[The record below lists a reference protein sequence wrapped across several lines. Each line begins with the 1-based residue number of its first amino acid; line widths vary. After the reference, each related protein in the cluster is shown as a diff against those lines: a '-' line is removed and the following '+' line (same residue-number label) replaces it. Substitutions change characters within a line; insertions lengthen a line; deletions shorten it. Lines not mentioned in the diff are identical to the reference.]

1 MKKLIILSVL
11 MHFLLVVPAQN
22 RSINL
27 KENLPFE
34 KVLKMAKKENK
45 LIFLDF
51 GSLTCLPCLYLKKM
65 VFTID
70 SVADFVNPR
79 FVSVDYNKGKEKER
93 LSKLY
98 GVDSEPVLLLLDQK
112 GKLMHRMVGKCESD
126 ELLAR
131 FKEGLDVK
139 NNLVAR
145 EAQYAKGDRD
155 PEFLLSYLETLHVAK
170 YTDKMNALIE
180 EVLAGPL
187 EQLKDKRFWDLFVR
201 YNDDPMSREMIYVF
215 DNREE
220 FIKLYTQK
228 VVENKINRHFSAKVN
243 YYIFGHKAP
252 ADQKGFNEMVS
263 YLQNTDYEKATEWLA
278 FLLPAKYKFTDWVQ
292 MAKEVDHSLSFN
304 ILKGKQRENYMKMMA
319 EQLTWY
325 SKDMASF
332 PYAVKWIDH
341 LLPQLKEEKTIQS
354 VKDTR
359 QTLLQ
364 KMEGKNEAGSHAARL

>member
-1 MKKLIILSVL
+1 
-11 MHFLLVVPAQN
+11 MHLLLYGTAQN
-22 RSINL
+22 RSIDL

-34 KVLKMAKKENK
+34 KVLKLAKKENK

-51 GSLTCLPCLYLKKM
+51 GSVTCLPCLYLKKKI
-65 VFTID
+65 FTID

-98 GVDSEPVLLLLDQK
+98 GVDSEPVLLILDKK
-112 GKLMHRMVGKCESD
+112 GNLMHRMVGKCESD

-131 FKEGLDVK
+131 FKQGLDVRS
-139 NNLVAR
+139 NLVAQ
-145 EAQYAKGDRD
+145 EVQYSTGDRN
-155 PEFLLSYLETLHVAK
+155 PEFLLSYLETLHIAK
-170 YTDKMNALIE
+170 YTDKMNALIQ

-187 EQLKDKRFWDLFVR
+187 ERLKDKRFWDLFVR

-220 FIKLYTQK
+220 FSKLYTKK

-252 ADQKGFNEMVS
+252 ANQEGFNEMVT
-263 YLQNTDYEKATEWLA
+263 YLQNTSYERATEWLA
-278 FLLPAKYKFTDWVQ
+278 FLLPARYKFTDWVQ
-292 MAKEVDHSLSFN
+292 MAKEIDNSLAFN
-304 ILKGKQRENYMKMMA
+304 ILKGKQRETYLKMMA
-319 EQLTWY
+319 EQITWY
-325 SKDMASF
+325 SQDTSAF
-332 PYAVKWIDH
+332 HYAVKWIDH

-359 QTLLQ
+359 SELLE
-364 KMEGKNEAGSHAARL
+364 KIKGKKESLNHAAKL

>member
-1 MKKLIILSVL
+1 MKKLLILTACL
-11 MHFLLVVPAQN
+11 HFLLNAPAQN
-22 RSINL
+22 RSIDL

-51 GSLTCLPCLYLKKM
+51 GSLTCLPCLYLKKN

-93 LSKLY
+93 LSKIY
-98 GVDSEPVLLLLDQK
+98 GVDGEPVLLILDQK
-112 GKLMHRMVGKCESD
+112 GNLMHRMVGKCEAD

-131 FKEGLDVK
+131 FKQGLDVK
-139 NNLVAR
+139 NNLVAQ
-145 EAQYAKGDRD
+145 EAQYVKGDKN
-155 PEFLLSYLETLHVAK
+155 PEFLLSYLETLRIAK

-187 EQLKDKRFWDLFVR
+187 EQLKEKRYWDLFIK
-201 YNDDPMSREMIYVF
+201 YNDDPVSREMIYVF

-220 FIKLYTQK
+220 FSKLFTQK
-228 VVENKINRHFSAKVN
+228 EVENKINRHFSARVN

-252 ADQKGFNEMVS
+252 VDQKGFNEMLS

-292 MAKEVDHSLSFN
+292 MAKEIDHSLSFN
-304 ILKGKQRENYMKMMA
+304 ILKGKKRENYLKMMA

-325 SKDMASF
+325 SKDTAAF
-332 PYAVKWIDH
+332 PYALKWIDH

-354 VKDTR
+354 VMETR
-359 QTLLQ
+359 NTLLE
-364 KMEGKNEAGSHAARL
+364 KLNGKKEETAVKS